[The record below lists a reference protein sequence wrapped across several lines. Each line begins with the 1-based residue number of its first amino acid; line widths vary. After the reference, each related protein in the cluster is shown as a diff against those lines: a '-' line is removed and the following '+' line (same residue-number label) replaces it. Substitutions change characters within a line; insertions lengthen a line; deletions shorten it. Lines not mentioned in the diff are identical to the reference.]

1 MRMIAGR
8 RLLTHQRQLV
18 HTSLAVTA
26 ILVVRFQSTPI
37 AFSVPRMQQPALIEP
52 EQCEE
57 VAFDCWERA
66 HVDENISSDEFA
78 KARTVFGYGSL
89 IFRPGFP
96 YKRMY
101 PACVRGY
108 LRRFWQMS
116 CDHRG
121 TPESPGRVLALLR
134 TQDVSQIAGD
144 GEDVVFG
151 MAFEVDAADWQDVLE
166 TLDIRERHGYTR
178 TLTRLY
184 PVSSDGHDELP
195 SCGEAVI
202 YYTYNPEC
210 SAAYAGPESVEAS
223 AKVIARA
230 VGPSGP
236 NDEYL
241 FSLVEAA

>member
-121 TPESPGRVLALLR
+121 TPESPGHL
-134 TQDVSQIAGD
+134 
-144 GEDVVFG
+144 
-151 MAFEVDAADWQDVLE
+151 
-166 TLDIRERHGYTR
+166 H
-178 TLTRLY
+178 
-184 PVSSDGHDELP
+184 
-195 SCGEAVI
+195 SC
-202 YYTYNPEC
+202 T
-210 SAAYAGPESVEAS
+210 SFLSVAQ
-223 AKVIARA
+223 A
-230 VGPSGP
+230 VGSCCIHLEHQPCPKPDRSCSG
-236 NDEYL
+236 
-241 FSLVEAA
+241 LVEDAGASPFAHCISYSCAFRLLIKLATFWHC